1 MGRVQLFIKEATI
14 GRLGYSAV
22 PGAGKV
28 WAQQGLRTQSECK
41 HGNVEHSN
49 NISQMFG
56 MQTRQRRRP
65 KHNAQARQRK
75 YGDDAGQSRFQKF
88 GIHVRRKRR
97 PRQTFNMQTRQSRR
111 PKCRL
116 LQPST
121 AISSIARVQTDMSK
135 QVWRGCMEKGDA
147 QT

>member
-49 NISQMFG
+49 NVHRCSVCKQG
-56 MQTRQRRRP
+56 
-65 KHNAQARQRK
+65 K
-75 YGDDAGQSRFQKF
+75 DAGQNTMLKHGNASTVMTQAKAEVR
-88 GIHVRRKRR
+88 HVRRKRR
-97 PRQTFNMQTRQSRR
+97 PGQMFNINANKANPRTKAQYS
-111 PKCRL
+111 
-116 LQPST
+116 
-121 AISSIARVQTDMSK
+121 
-135 QVWRGCMEKGDA
+135 DA
-147 QT
+147 AQAQ